1 MIGCGHIEDGEWQFE
16 CFITDRLTEPEEA
29 QVIDRWFN
37 HIASVQERLDP
48 SGHANI
54 FHWSDA
60 EVSFLQNASNSSFN
74 RHPDMNW
81 PEPNWYDLLNHVV
94 REEPVLVRG
103 AHAFGLKAVTKAL
116 NNLGLIDIR
125 WPDGTTDGL
134 GAMAGAW
141 WCDTQAQIEGKHLPD
156 YELMDDIQAYN
167 EIDCLAMFEI
177 LSYLRLKH

>member
-1 MIGCGHIEDGEWQFE
+1 MPTLGGGSYLCAIQPIESFRGQ
-16 CFITDRLTEPEEA
+16 CILQGYVSR
-29 QVIDRWFN
+29 
-37 HIASVQERLDP
+37 SVK
-48 SGHANI
+48 
-54 FHWSDA
+54 
-60 EVSFLQNASNSSFN
+60 NS

-141 WCDTQAQIEGKHLPD
+141 WCDTQAQIEGKHLQD

-167 EIDCLAMFEI
+167 EIDCQAMFEI
-177 LSYLRLKH
+177 LSYLRIKH